1 MSEARAESG
10 VKFGPWQGLWLLVGY
25 LVGQLLGYLS
35 VTLAWTAYLAV
46 RGRLHHHAVAAPP
59 EASPTVMACA
69 TLAGFLLSAW
79 WVWTYARRRARPLLR
94 RGEATGI
101 AWRAPK
107 LRAYGAAVIVAVLA
121 MAFGGLMFQL
131 FPPDLDKLTGP
142 TSKLLAAPGLPR
154 LTVMLLA
161 IAGAPVMEEFTF
173 RGALFAALARRLS
186 LPWAGSLTTLVFVV
200 LHAPDKL
207 GWWPGFLAV
216 GFLGALLLV
225 LRLRYRSLWPGMLA
239 HCLYNSSFFFLS

>member
-1 MSEARAESG
+1 MTDPRSESG
-10 VKFGPWQGLWLLVGY
+10 VTFGPWQGLWLLAGY
-25 LVGQLLGYLS
+25 LTAQLLGYQL
-35 VTLAWTAYLAV
+35 VT
-46 RGRLHHHAVAAPP
+46 RGWEGWLWIQAALHHGQSPVHP
-59 EASPTVMACA
+59 EPGPLVMAWA
-69 TLAGFLLSAW
+69 TLAGFLLSAC
-79 WVWTYARRRARPLLR
+79 WVFVYTRRRAKPLLR

-107 LRAYGAAVIVAVLA
+107 LRAYGAAVAAAVLA
-121 MAFGGLMFQL
+121 TLFGGLMFQF

-154 LTVMLLA
+154 LIVMLLA
-161 IAGAPVMEEFTF
+161 MVGAPLVEEFMF

-186 LPWAGSLTTLVFVV
+186 VPWAGILTTGVFVA

-239 HCLYNSSFFFLS
+239 HCLYNSSLFFLS

>member
-1 MSEARAESG
+1 VTDTRSESG
-10 VKFGPWQGLWLLVGY
+10 VKFGPWQGLWLLAGY
-25 LVGQLLGYLS
+25 LVAQLLGYLS
-35 VTLAWTAYLAV
+35 VTLVWGIFLGAQAK
-46 RGRLHHHAVAAPP
+46 LHHLPIPTHTEPG
-59 EASPTVMACA
+59 PTVMAWA
-69 TLAGFLLSAW
+69 TLAGFVLSAW
-79 WVWTYARRRARPLLR
+79 WVFVYTRRRAKPLLR

-107 LRAYGAAVIVAVLA
+107 LRAYAAAVAAAALA
-121 MAFGGLMFQL
+121 MVFGGLMFQF

-161 IAGAPVMEEFTF
+161 MAGAPVVEEFMF

-186 LPWAGSLTTLVFVV
+186 VPLSWILTTGVFMA

>member
-1 MSEARAESG
+1 MSEARSESG
-10 VKFGPWQGLWLLVGY
+10 VKFGPWQGLWLLAGY
-25 LVGQLLGYLS
+25 LAGQFLGYLS
-35 VTLAWTAYLAV
+35 VKLAWAGWLGIQAK
-46 RGRLHHHAVAAPP
+46 LHHQAWPAYPQTG
-59 EASPTVMACA
+59 PTVMAWA

-79 WVWTYARRRARPLLR
+79 WVFLYTHNHAKPLLR
-94 RGEATGI
+94 RGGATGI

-107 LRAYGAAVIVAVLA
+107 LRAYGAAVIAALLA
-121 MAFGGLMFQL
+121 MLLGAVMFEL
-131 FPPDLDKLTGP
+131 FPPDLEKLTGP
-142 TSKLLAAPGLPR
+142 TSKLLAVPGLPR

-161 IAGAPVMEEFTF
+161 MAGAPVVEEFMF
-173 RGALFAALARRLS
+173 RGALFAALARRWS
-186 LPWAGSLTTLVFVV
+186 VPWAGTVTTLVFVA

>member
-1 MSEARAESG
+1 MTEASPESG
-10 VKFGPWQGLWLLVGY
+10 VKFGPWQGLWLLAGY
-25 LVGQLLGYLS
+25 LVAQVLGYLS
-35 VTLAWTAYLAV
+35 VTVTWGIGLGVQAKLRHLPAP
-46 RGRLHHHAVAAPP
+46 LHP
-59 EASPTVMACA
+59 EPSPTVMAWA

-79 WVWTYARRRARPLLR
+79 WALIYTRRRAKALLR
-94 RGEATGI
+94 RGEPTGI

-107 LRAYGAAVIVAVLA
+107 LRAYGAALAAAVLA
-121 MAFGGLMFQL
+121 MLFGMLMFQL

-161 IAGAPVMEEFTF
+161 MVGAPLVEEFMF
-173 RGALFAALARRLS
+173 RGALFAALARRWS
-186 LPWAGSLTTLVFVV
+186 VPVSGTLTTLVFVA

-216 GFLGALLLV
+216 GFLGTLLLV
-225 LRLRYRSLWPGMLA
+225 LRVRYRSLWPGMLA
-239 HCLYNSSFFFLS
+239 HCLYNSSFFLLS

>member
-1 MSEARAESG
+1 MTDSRSESG
-10 VKFGPWQGLWLLVGY
+10 VSFGPWQGLWLLAGY
-25 LVGQLLGYLS
+25 LLAQALGYVS
-35 VTLAWTAYLAV
+35 VSLAWDAYLFIQAKLQHRAV
-46 RGRLHHHAVAAPP
+46 LAHAGS
-59 EASPTVMACA
+59 SPTLLACA
-69 TLAGFLLSAW
+69 TLAGFLLSAA
-79 WVWTYARRRARPLLR
+79 WVWAYTRRHARPLLR
-94 RGEATGI
+94 LGEATGI
-101 AWRAPK
+101 AWRAPR
-107 LRAYGAAVIVAVLA
+107 LRAYGAAVLVALLA
-121 MAFGGLMFQL
+121 MVFGGLMFQL
-131 FPPDLDKLTGP
+131 FPPDLGRLTGP

-154 LTVMLLA
+154 LTVMFLA
-161 IAGAPVMEEFTF
+161 IVGAPLMEEFTF

-186 LPWAGSLTTLVFVV
+186 LPWAGTLTTGVFVV

>member
-1 MSEARAESG
+1 MTEVSSESG
-10 VKFGPWQGLWLLVGY
+10 VKFGPWQGLWLLAGY
-25 LVGQLLGYLS
+25 LVAQVLGYLL
-35 VTLAWTAYLAV
+35 VTFVWGIGLGVEAKLRHLPVPT
-46 RGRLHHHAVAAPP
+46 HP
-59 EASPTVMACA
+59 EPSPTVMALA
-69 TLAGFLLSAW
+69 TLAGFLISAG
-79 WVWTYARRRARPLLR
+79 WVFLYTRRRAKPLLR

-107 LRAYGAAVIVAVLA
+107 LKAYGAALAAAMLA
-121 MAFGGLMFQL
+121 MLFGALMFQL

-161 IAGAPVMEEFTF
+161 MVGAPLVEEFMF
-173 RGALFAALARRLS
+173 RGALFAALARRWS
-186 LPWAGSLTTLVFVV
+186 VRISGTLTTLVFVA

-225 LRLRYRSLWPGMLA
+225 LRVRYRSLWPGMLA
-239 HCLYNSSFFFLS
+239 HCLYNSSFFLLS

>member
-1 MSEARAESG
+1 MAEPHSESG
-10 VKFGPWQGLWLLVGY
+10 LKFGPWQGLELLVGY
-25 LVGQLLGYLS
+25 LVGQFLGYLS
-35 VTLAWTAYLAV
+35 VTLAWPAYLEVQA
-46 RGRLHHHAVAAPP
+46 RLQHRSMPAHAEP
-59 EASPTVMACA
+59 SPTLMAWA

-79 WVWTYARRRARPLLR
+79 WVVLYTRRRAWPLLR

-107 LRAYGAAVIVAVLA
+107 LRAYGAAVMVAMLA
-121 MAFGGLMFQL
+121 MLFGGLMFQL
-131 FPPDLDKLTGP
+131 FPPDLGKLTGP

-161 IAGAPVMEEFTF
+161 MAGAPVIEEFMF
-173 RGALFAALARRLS
+173 RGVLFAALARRLS
-186 LPWAGSLTTLVFVV
+186 VTWAGTLTTGVFVA

-225 LRLRYRSLWPGMLA
+225 LRLRFKSLWPGMLA
-239 HCLYNSSFFFLS
+239 HSLYNSSFFLLS

>member
-1 MSEARAESG
+1 MAEPHSESG
-10 VKFGPWQGLWLLVGY
+10 LKFGPWQGLELLVGY
-25 LVGQLLGYLS
+25 LVGQFVGYLS
-35 VTLAWTAYLAV
+35 VTLAWPAYLEVQA
-46 RGRLHHHAVAAPP
+46 RLQHRSMPAHAEP
-59 EASPTVMACA
+59 SPTLMAWA

-79 WVWTYARRRARPLLR
+79 WVVLYTRRRAWPLLR

-107 LRAYGAAVIVAVLA
+107 LRAYGAAVMVAMLA
-121 MAFGGLMFQL
+121 MLFGGLMFQL
-131 FPPDLDKLTGP
+131 FPPDLGKLTGP

-161 IAGAPVMEEFTF
+161 MAGAPLIEEFTF
-173 RGALFAALARRLS
+173 RGVLFAALARRLS
-186 LPWAGSLTTLVFVV
+186 VPWAGTLTTGVFVA

-225 LRLRYRSLWPGMLA
+225 LRLRFKSLWPGMLA
-239 HCLYNSSFFFLS
+239 HSLYNSSFFLLS